1 MNTNLAA
8 TKNITP
14 NVPTEE
20 KKGNLFSLP
29 NIFIKKFSQRMAPPK
44 GESALDYL
52 LYEDTIRGKDV
63 LGIEHFS
70 KEELELVLASA
81 IKLKKNKFDE
91 TQTKLAKGQSLAML
105 FEKPSLR
112 TRFTFEAGMTQLG
125 GHAINM
131 EAQLGKREPVF
142 DIAKNLDR
150 WVDGIMARTFSHETI
165 VELMDNADVP
175 VINGLSDKEHPC
187 QAFADYM
194 TILEHKKSFED
205 LKITYIGDSNNV
217 ANSLML
223 FASKIGIDFVIACP
237 STYCPDS
244 DILSKATEAATVSG
258 AKISIVHEP
267 VGAAYKSD
275 VIYTDTWVSMGQEED
290 DAIRKQAFSRFTVD
304 NTIMN
309 AAKPDAIVMHCLPA
323 HRGQEVT
330 SEVLD
335 GPQSVIYD
343 QAENR
348 LHAQKAIISLVL

>member
-1 MNTNLAA
+1 MNTKLAK
-8 TKNITP
+8 TEETIKV
-14 NVPTEE
+14 VPKPE
-20 KKGNLFSLP
+20 KKGSLFSLP

-44 GESALDYL
+44 GESPLDYL

-81 IKLKKNKFDE
+81 IKLKENKFDE

-131 EAQLGKREPVF
+131 EAQLGKREPVY

-150 WVDGIMARTFSHETI
+150 WVDGIMARTFSHDTI
-165 VELMDNADVP
+165 IELMDNADIP

-194 TILEHKKSFED
+194 TILEHKKSFD
-205 LKITYIGDSNNV
+205 NLKVTYIGDSNNV

-223 FASKIGIDFVIACP
+223 FAAKVGIDFVIACP
-237 STYCPDS
+237 SKYCPEP
-244 DILSKATEAATVSG
+244 DILSKANEAAIVSG
-258 AKISIVHEP
+258 AEISIVHEP
-267 VGAAYKSD
+267 IGAAYKSD
-275 VIYTDTWVSMGQEED
+275 VIYTDTWVSMGQEEEN
-290 DAIRKQAFSRFTVD
+290 ALRKQAFSKFTVD
-304 NTIMN
+304 QTIMN

-323 HRGQEVT
+323 HRGEEVT
-330 SEVLD
+330 SDVLD